1 VSGAEGSAARRA
13 TARAPGATGSFELID
28 LHDAPVV
35 ASTRGDREIR
45 IELRY
50 VNLAGRHPA
59 NTSGKAVR
67 VGPCTLSFHGVV
79 TAEAKLFDDAT
90 RLWVAHPTPDTPF
103 DGDIIR
109 ARVEPAG
116 EVHRFVLEGM
126 HRAGWSEWHI
136 VAEGV
141 TLAWDGV
148 LGDAWY
154 VADDEAGSG

>member
-1 VSGAEGSAARRA
+1 MPTSA
-13 TARAPGATGSFELID
+13 GSFDLID

-35 ASTRGDREIR
+35 ASRREDREIR
-45 IELRY
+45 LELRH
-50 VNLAGRHPA
+50 VNLAARHPA

-67 VGPCTLSFHGVV
+67 VGPCTLAFHGVV
-79 TAEAKLFDDAT
+79 SAEARLFDDAT
-90 RLWVAHPTPDTPF
+90 RRWVAHPTPDVPL
-103 DGDIIR
+103 DGDVVH

-116 EVHRFVLEGM
+116 DLQRYVLDGM

-141 TLAWDGV
+141 TLAWDRV

-154 VADDEAGSG
+154 VAAGGAGSGKAR